1 MTIRSQV
8 ANDRPTAEYVNS
20 IERIG
25 DILIVEASAS
35 ADDVERIVRESERC
49 PWLPVIVEHD
59 GVLRAEIR
67 LAMRLLPLAVQIEAR
82 RLCEC
87 DRAAAALRQLS
98 VSPLLLYRYLKL
110 RCAHPATA
118 ELIYSTLQEE
128 PWVRQSISR
137 SAYYEAFRRLS
148 TTGPAAWKNV
158 LIIAPFAGCGVHLE
172 RLAFDLERDIRT
184 IRAVIQQDIGVTP
197 RFFVSTPGW
206 QWVIEIVLRRS
217 RLPLWSPAEVPP
229 SAPGCASA
237 RQLA

>member
-1 MTIRSQV
+1 MTIRSQM
-8 ANDRPTAEYVNS
+8 ASYGPTAEYVNS

-67 LAMRLLPLAVQIEAR
+67 LAMRLLPLAVHIEAR

-98 VSPLLLYRYLKL
+98 VSPVLLYRYLKL

-118 ELIYSTLQEE
+118 ELIHSALQEE
-128 PWVRQSISR
+128 PWVRQAISR
-137 SAYYEAFRRLS
+137 SAYYEAFRRFS

-158 LIIAPFAGCGVHLE
+158 MIIAPFAGRGVSLE
-172 RLAFDLERDIRT
+172 RLAFDLERDVRT
-184 IRAVIQQDIGVTP
+184 IRAIVQQDIGVTP
-197 RFFVSTPGW
+197 RFFVSTLGW
-206 QWVIEIVLRRS
+206 QWVIEMVLRRS
-217 RLPLWSPAEVPP
+217 QLPLWSPAEVPP
-229 SAPGCASA
+229 PAPGCPSA